1 VGNET
6 RVEAKVPGGS
16 LKGEAAIVLIVG
28 GRDFPDLFFPR
39 PFLQREVSI
48 RRWNAG

>member
-1 VGNET
+1 M

-28 GRDFPDLFFPR
+28 GRDFPDLFFPS
-39 PFLQREVSI
+39 PVFAKGGF
-48 RRWNAG
+48 N